1 MGKKK
6 KKAQEQRLEQVRKIL
21 EIISYIT
28 GIIFTI
34 YSMLKD

>member
-6 KKAQEQRLEQVRKIL
+6 KKAQEQRLELVRKIL

-28 GIIFTI
+28 GIVFTI